1 MSAAM
6 QREWPLKAE
15 APNPT
20 PAPSAPSAPGAAGDR
35 QADPRQMAV
44 LETILV
50 DYRPVFRELASR

>member
-20 PAPSAPSAPGAAGDR
+20 PAPSAPGAAGDR